1 MASVEPTAQQQ
12 PHEPAAP
19 TWELG
24 ELVGGEGPA
33 GVRERLAQALERAR
47 AFAQRYRGK
56 VAQLDRE
63 GLVRAMRELAELLEL
78 AGRAGAYAVLEFS
91 ADTADPARGAL
102 LAEVQE
108 QETALQ
114 TELLF
119 FELEWAALAQE
130 RAEELLGGGAELDFC
145 RHHLRSLRRYRD
157 HLLSE
162 PEERVLAQKELTG
175 AGAWGRLFEEL
186 VSAIEV
192 KRPGAPEGEGVAL
205 DVALAELHS
214 PSPEVRRETARAV
227 SQALAGGLRTRAY
240 IFNTLLLDKSV
251 EDRLRRYP
259 HWLAA
264 RNLANEA
271 SDASVQALLEAVRGR
286 YEIPQRWYRLKAK
299 LLGLERLYDYDRM
312 CALGEDE
319 QCIPFEQAKE
329 LVLESYSAFS
339 PELGAIA
346 GELFAARHIDV
357 PVRPGKRGGAF
368 AAAAVPSVRPYV
380 LLNYT
385 HRRRDVLTLAHE
397 LGHALHYALAAR
409 QGIFHQHTPL
419 TLAETASV
427 FGETIVFGR
436 LLGEDH
442 EPASRLALLAEN
454 LEDRIA
460 TVFRQVAMSR
470 FEELVHGERRE
481 RGEISVERFAQ
492 LWTES
497 QAEMLG
503 DSVIITE
510 DYGSWWS
517 YIPHFIETPG
527 YVYAY
532 AYGQLLA
539 LAIYE
544 RYEQRGDRFV
554 PRYLELLSAGGSR
567 PPEELAA
574 IVEVDLSDPQ
584 FWSAGLDLIERQLS
598 EAEAA
603 AGAAGR
609 RL

>member
-1 MASVEPTAQQQ
+1 MEPTAQQRADELE
-12 PHEPAAP
+12 EPA
-19 TWELG
+19 WELG
-24 ELVGGEGPA
+24 ELVGGDGPA
-33 GVRERLAQALERAR
+33 GVQRRLDEALQRAR
-47 AFAQRYRGK
+47 AFAQRYRGR
-56 VAQLDRE
+56 VAQLDRD
-63 GLVRAMRELAELLEL
+63 GLVEAMQELAGLLEL
-78 AGRAGAYAVLEFS
+78 AARAGAYAVLDFS
-91 ADTADPARGAL
+91 SDTADPARGAL
-102 LAEVQE
+102 LASVQE

-119 FELEWAALAQE
+119 FELEWAALSEEHVSQLLAGGQE
-130 RAEELLGGGAELDFC
+130 LEFC
-145 RHHLRSLRRYRD
+145 AHHLRSLRRYRD

-162 PEERVLAQKELTG
+162 PEERILAEKALTG

-192 KRPGAPEGEGVAL
+192 RRPGAPQQERVAL
-205 DVALAELHS
+205 DSALAELHS
-214 PSPEVRRETARAV
+214 PALAVRRDAARAV
-227 SQALAGGLRTRAY
+227 SEALAPQLRTRAF
-240 IFNTLLLDKSV
+240 IFNTLLLDKAV

-259 HWLAA
+259 SWLSE
-264 RNLANEA
+264 RNLANEV
-271 SDASVQALLEAVRGR
+271 SDASVAALLSAVRSR
-286 YEIPQRWYRLKAK
+286 YDIPQRWYRLKAK
-299 LLGLERLYDYDRM
+299 LLGVERLHDYDRM
-312 CALGEDE
+312 AALGEDE
-319 QCIPFEQAKE
+319 QRIAFEPAKE
-329 LVLESYSAFS
+329 LVLESYSSFS
-339 PELGAIA
+339 PELGRVAA
-346 GELFAARHIDV
+346 ELFGARHIDV
-357 PVRPGKRGGAF
+357 PVRAGKRGGAF

-385 HRRRDVLTLAHE
+385 YRRRDVLTLAHE
-397 LGHALHYALAAR
+397 LGHALHYALAAP

-419 TLAETASV
+419 TLSETASV

-436 LLGEDH
+436 LLEEDH

-460 TVFRQVAMSR
+460 TVFRQVAMHR
-470 FEELVHGERRE
+470 FEELVHSERRE
-481 RGEISVERFAQ
+481 RGEISVERFAE
-492 LWTES
+492 LWTAS

-503 DSVIITE
+503 DSVLITE

-544 RYEQRGDRFV
+544 RYRLHGEELV
-554 PRYLELLSAGGSR
+554 PRYLELLAAGGSR

-574 IVEVDLSDPQ
+574 IVDVDLSDPG
-584 FWSAGLDLIERQLS
+584 FWSAGLELIERQLH

-603 AGAAGR
+603 ADAAGR
-609 RL
+609 A